1 MASFSFSGRRNG
13 RVRFL
18 GLALAAG
25 ACLAAARPALAV
37 IPTTGFTLDISPSA
51 RVLDALDM
59 KRDGVIS
66 SSEFYDIKYDEA
78 CDNPH
83 LRIRARNKPALML
96 TNTATSDITTFTLA
110 INEGAYLFGMGDA
123 VGDNFTNFIKNTIY
137 TDPGVSITN
146 SSVSADSKT
155 LTVNFSGLATGK
167 QAVFNIDLDTSD
179 PNAFM
184 FPDYRMVLF
193 GAPVEGGD
201 PTTPATANVTYAS
214 GPNPGPVSF
223 ADACDLHGDAVVYDE
238 TPEFMNANIRAYQ
251 DMDPM
256 EVATIGLPVP
266 EPGTGAMIL
275 LGMAALALR
284 ARRTK

>member
-1 MASFSFSGRRNG
+1 MASFGFSGRCHG
-13 RVRFL
+13 AVRYL
-18 GLALAAG
+18 GLTLTAG
-25 ACLAAARPALAV
+25 VCLAAARPALAQ
-37 IPTTGFTLDISPSA
+37 IPTTGYTLDISPSA

-66 SSEFYDIKYDEA
+66 SDKFYEIKYDEA

-96 TNTATSDITTFTLA
+96 TNTATPDITQFTLQ
-110 INEGAYLFGMGDA
+110 INEGAFLFGTGDA
-123 VGDNFTNFIKNTIY
+123 ADGFTNYIKNTIY

-146 SSVSADSKT
+146 STVSADKKL
-155 LTVNFSGLATGK
+155 LTVSFSGLSTGK

-184 FPDYRMVLF
+184 YPDYRMVLF
-193 GAPVEGGD
+193 GAPVQGGD

-223 ADACDLHGDAVVYDE
+223 ADAYNLYGGPVVYDE
-238 TPEFMNANIRAYQ
+238 TPEFMNANIRPYP

-256 EVATIGLPVP
+256 EVATIGQPIP
-266 EPGTGAMIL
+266 EPGAAAMIL
-275 LGMAALALR
+275 IGMAALALR
-284 ARRTK
+284 ARRAS